1 MSSGIIPGSAFDQ
14 FDRFDKLTAGKAH
27 GKQGSAQVDPGYSP
41 ERYQWHGKVDTPV
54 HPFSVIH
61 FDFTLTPRDKSV
73 PTPQGRRLFVF
84 ERNISL
90 PEGCLDDFVRFFLYF
105 GSSED
110 VGAHPAPQPHSK
122 YPCRYGNRSKKGRA
136 LYKTGRE
143 NHRLDACLHTASKNQ
158 YWNK

>member
-1 MSSGIIPGSAFDQ
+1 MAREGGHSCPPLLGHPFRRHPDA
-14 FDRFDKLTAGKAH
+14 AG
-27 GKQGSAQVDPGYSP
+27 QECPSFLWLSP
-41 ERYQWHGKVDTPV
+41 CRKVDTPV
-54 HPFSVIH
+54 HLFSVIH

-73 PTPQGRRLFVF
+73 STPQGRRLFVF

-143 NHRLDACLHTASKNQ
+143 NHGLDACLHTASKNQ